1 MGTLRSVFDETCTSS
16 TLSLSLLYY
25 ELLVL
30 AILYVTVFSSCKLL
44 TRQSDSVLQVGMHT
58 VQ

>member
-1 MGTLRSVFDETCTSS
+1 MISDQ
-16 TLSLSLLYY
+16 SLLLSTNVLND